1 MSFFSRFFAIR
12 KDIAND
18 IKNSQNG
25 VSERRYSQNSVL
37 CMKLIWTYMMSCKW
51 HNTERTKRLMTFITL
66 KDSEIAERLN
76 IENNTVRCHKS
87 NYSAKLYEKL
97 GDDCFTIVCSSDE
110 RAKRN
115 LIYKLRYLIDGYS
128 DISSFVPSSVVD
140 SIMLTP
146 REGDQVYDF
155 KDCIKEITFLA
166 RFSLI
171 DMARSI
177 DNLDEDKLAF
187 IFEVLMDA
195 NAHTNELQKEKL
207 IKLILMGEDK
217 IKDRRKLL

>member
-1 MSFFSRFFAIR
+1 MSFFSRFFAVS
-12 KDIAND
+12 KDIVND

-115 LIYKLRYLIDGYS
+115 LI
-128 DISSFVPSSVVD
+128 
-140 SIMLTP
+140 
-146 REGDQVYDF
+146 
-155 KDCIKEITFLA
+155 
-166 RFSLI
+166 
-171 DMARSI
+171 
-177 DNLDEDKLAF
+177 
-187 IFEVLMDA
+187 
-195 NAHTNELQKEKL
+195 
-207 IKLILMGEDK
+207 LILYNK
-217 IKDRRKLL
+217 TWHIQNNQSIIKTKECVINGNRKTIWWRV

>member
-1 MSFFSRFFAIR
+1 
-12 KDIAND
+12 
-18 IKNSQNG
+18 
-25 VSERRYSQNSVL
+25 
-37 CMKLIWTYMMSCKW
+37 MMSCKW

-217 IKDRRKLL
+217 IKDRCKLL